1 MKNIALVVLFVLGL
15 SNCTTVPITGRS
27 QLSLLPESQLVSMSL
42 EQYSAFMQQEEI
54 LPPSDSRVKMVREVG
69 SKISSAVERYLKN
82 NDMSDLAETFVWEF
96 NVAKSEVANAWCMAG
111 GKVMFYTGI
120 LPICDGP
127 EGVAVV
133 MGHEIAH
140 AVARHG
146 NERMSQ
152 ALLTQLGGVALSVA
166 LSEKPEATQNLFLAS
181 YGVGTQLGTLKYSRT
196 HESEAD
202 KLGLVF
208 MAMAGYDPGYA
219 VDFWQRMAEQ
229 GGARPPEFLSTHP
242 DPETRIQDIKD
253 YLPEARSYS
262 AM

>member
-1 MKNIALVVLFVLGL
+1 MKQIVLLFTFILLL

-27 QLSLLPESQLVSMSL
+27 QLNLLPESQLVSMSL
-42 EQYSAFMQQEEI
+42 EQYSQFKQQAEI
-54 LPPSDSRVKMVREVG
+54 LPASDSRVQMVREVG
-69 SKISSAVERYLKN
+69 SKISKAVERYLRQHGN
-82 NDMSDLAETFVWEF
+82 SDLAETFVWEF
-96 NVAKSEVANAWCMAG
+96 NVAKSDVANAWCMAG

-120 LPICDGP
+120 LPICDGE
-127 EGVAVV
+127 EGIAVV

-140 AVARHG
+140 AVAKHG

-166 LSEKPEATQNLFLAS
+166 LSEKPEATQNIFLAS
-181 YGVGTQLGTLKYSRT
+181 YGIGSQLGTLKFSRT

-219 VDFWQRMAEQ
+219 VDFWQRMSEQ

-242 DPETRIQDIKD
+242 NPETRIEDIREF
-253 YLPEARSYS
+253 LPEARSYS
-262 AM
+262 AS